1 MIISGQFFNY
11 GLIDFPGNAGRAD
24 MQPQRS
30 GGGSTYMDVDEAGT
44 EEAKE
49 GGDGGAGRSEA
60 GEGGAKGEGAKND
73 DGDDNVTEQT
83 HHIIVPSY
91 SSWFDYNAVHSIEK
105 RAMPEFFNGK
115 NRSKSPEIYLSYR
128 NFMLDTYRYSSIFM
142 ARSFS
147 NIGMEFFKGNFVPP
161 GFVMGQRP
169 NKHRLSVHVYV
180 YVTG

>member
-24 MQPQRS
+24 MQPQRG

-49 GGDGGAGRSEA
+49 GGDGGAGRSEG
-60 GEGGAKGEGAKND
+60 GEGGAKGDGAKND

-142 ARSFS
+142 ARSLY
-147 NIGMEFFKGNFVPP
+147 I
-161 GFVMGQRP
+161 VM
-169 NKHRLSVHVYV
+169 KLF
-180 YVTG
+180 